1 MSDKVFVKNLVVPC
15 KVGVTKEE
23 KSKKQNIIVD
33 IEVFCDLSHAGAT
46 DILSK
51 SLSYSEIQEKVIN
64 AAANR
69 EYNLLESF
77 AENLASLVL
86 QSSVASRV
94 VVTVKKE
101 KYGKEPIM
109 GIEITRD
116 RHG

>member
-33 IEVFCDLSHAGAT
+33 VEVFCDLSHAGAS
-46 DILSK
+46 DVINK
-51 SLSYSEIQEKVIN
+51 SISYIEIQEKIIN

-69 EYNLLESF
+69 EFNLLESF
-77 AENLASLVL
+77 AESVASLVL
-86 QSSVASRV
+86 KSSVASRV

-101 KYGKEPIM
+101 KYTKSPIM

-116 RHG
+116 THG

>member
-1 MSDKVFVKNLVVPC
+1 MSDKVFVKNLVVLC
-15 KVGVTKEE
+15 QVGVTKEE
-23 KSKKQNIIVD
+23 KLKKQNIIVD

-86 QSSVASRV
+86 KSSIASRV

-101 KYGKEPIM
+101 KYAEEPVM

-116 RHG
+116 CHG